1 MTIYYSPLYIKKQ
14 GESFPAFCFMKE
26 DSLIELIDI
35 TKIYH
40 QGDNRVVA
48 LDHLDLN
55 VSKGEFLAIMGKS
68 GCGKSTLI
76 NILGGLD
83 TPDQGQV
90 LINGE
95 DLARMDEHRLTLFRR
110 DQVGIIF
117 QFFNLLPILSLEEN
131 VALPHLLKGSPNTL
145 QARLDQ
151 LLREMDLYQR
161 KNHKPNELSGG
172 EMQRAAICRALI
184 NDPGIILADEPTG
197 NLDTS
202 SGRQVLEIL
211 RRLKDEQ
218 GKTVLL
224 VTHSPEGAAMA
235 DRVLKMKDGKLL

>member
-1 MTIYYSPLYIKKQ
+1 
-14 GESFPAFCFMKE
+14 MKE
-26 DSLIELIDI
+26 DPLIELIDI
-35 TKIYH
+35 TKTYS
-40 QGDNRVVA
+40 QGDNRVLA
-48 LDHLDLN
+48 LNHLDLK

-110 DQVGIIF
+110 DQIGIIF
-117 QFFNLLPILSLEEN
+117 QFFNLLPILTLEEN
-131 VALPHLLKGSPNTL
+131 IALPHLLKGSPNTL
-145 QARLDQ
+145 QARLDR

-218 GKTVLL
+218 GKTILL
-224 VTHSPEGAAMA
+224 VTHSPEGAPLA
-235 DRVLKMKDGKLL
+235 DRVLRMKDGKLLLE